1 MHLIDQCIT
10 SGTSGDYIVFTVHVA
25 NINVM
30 HTHCNIT
37 LHVELKVYL

>member
-10 SGTSGDYIVFTVHVA
+10 SGDYIVCTVHVA
-25 NINVM
+25 SINDM

-37 LHVELKVYL
+37 LHVELKVHL